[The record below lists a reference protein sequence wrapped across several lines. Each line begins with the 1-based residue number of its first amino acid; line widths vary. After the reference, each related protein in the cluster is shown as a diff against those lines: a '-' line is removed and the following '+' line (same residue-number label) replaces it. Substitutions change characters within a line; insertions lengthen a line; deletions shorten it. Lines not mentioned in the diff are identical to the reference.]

1 MNETKI
7 NLQGNFKY
15 TPSKNKIFKLIFE
28 AQTWKLRIAMI
39 ESMNIN
45 FWGRHFSSRNFID
58 WLLEWNNSTR
68 DSDVVKFPALLLRFH
83 FINLQWQELNSF
95 CLNQNKCARRN
106 FHLPTLLK
114 CNLKNHRKMKLKS
127 RELKVAYVIKTWAKS
142 SCS

>member
-45 FWGRHFSSRNFID
+45 F
-58 WLLEWNNSTR
+58 
-68 DSDVVKFPALLLRFH
+68 
-83 FINLQWQELNSF
+83 
-95 CLNQNKCARRN
+95 
-106 FHLPTLLK
+106 
-114 CNLKNHRKMKLKS
+114 
-127 RELKVAYVIKTWAKS
+127 
-142 SCS
+142 